1 MDTQPHATGDN
12 DHEHVSNEPSIS
24 PGSTASNEHAVG
36 RPVEHPED
44 AQGNREPGPDS
55 GVVGRSGSSDV
66 RGNGPDAAP
75 DDEQLTFITHAEY
88 REITQE
94 SSYHQGPLP
103 SPDMLREYQSIDPSI
118 LPTIIEMAR
127 ADSIGRHEVIKD
139 LASAEAS
146 GVRII
151 AWTTAVMGVGGL
163 ASAIVFGLLGIDEG
177 VIGSLVTVGLVGVAK
192 VASAIRSKSSDD

>member
-1 MDTQPHATGDN
+1 MGTPPHATGDN
-12 DHEHVSNEPSIS
+12 DEHVSDEPRIS
-24 PGSTASNEHAVG
+24 PGSTASNDHAVG

-44 AQGNREPGPDS
+44 AQRDREPRPHG
-55 GVVGRSGSSDV
+55 GVVGRSGASDV
-66 RGNGPDAAP
+66 RSDGQESAP

-103 SPDMLREYQSIDPSI
+103 SPDMLREYQGIDPSI

-127 ADSIGRHEVIKD
+127 ADSIGRHEVIKN
-139 LASAEAS
+139 LANAEAS

-151 AWTTAVMGVGGL
+151 AWTTAIMGVGGL
-163 ASAIVFGLLGIDEG
+163 ASAVVFGFLGIDVG

-192 VASAIRSKSSDD
+192 VASAIRSKPASD

>member
-1 MDTQPHATGDN
+1 
-12 DHEHVSNEPSIS
+12 
-24 PGSTASNEHAVG
+24 
-36 RPVEHPED
+36 
-44 AQGNREPGPDS
+44 
-55 GVVGRSGSSDV
+55 
-66 RGNGPDAAP
+66 
-75 DDEQLTFITHAEY
+75 
-88 REITQE
+88 
-94 SSYHQGPLP
+94 
-103 SPDMLREYQSIDPSI
+103 MLREYQSIDPSI